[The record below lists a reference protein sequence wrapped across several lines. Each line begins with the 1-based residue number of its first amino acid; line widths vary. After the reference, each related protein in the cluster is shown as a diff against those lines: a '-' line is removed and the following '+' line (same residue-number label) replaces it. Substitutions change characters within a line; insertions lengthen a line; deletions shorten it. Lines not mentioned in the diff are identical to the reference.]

1 MSPVPKVVSE
11 GDFQNKTPKHGDDSA
26 VHRSPGELPFCRY
39 SRTDTGPGE
48 TGLGAQVAPQAGTG
62 VKVLFG
68 TGVPVGHG
76 VGNDFGIPVM
86 AVNCHEDVLGIE
98 ADAADGVAVGTGT
111 RSAGSGAVRAADRMG
126 GRCVTGIQHAQEAEV
141 KVSDTSGAEVLSADY
156 PWSVHPR
163 SKDRRYRGSHRLT
176 LHYIV
181 PCMNSYGMCVV
192 DNFLGSKIG
201 DRILHEVQEL
211 HLAGMMHDGKL
222 ASRRL
227 GDTRSIR
234 GDQIVW
240 VQGKEPGCENI
251 GYLLSKMDKLV
262 TCADG
267 KLGKHKV
274 RGRNSKVSKVCS
286 LEHIQDSPASTCT
299 YQPQKIQTD
308 PNTPWCL

>member
-11 GDFQNKTPKHGDDSA
+11 GDFQIKTPKHGDETAS
-26 VHRSPGELPFCRY
+26 HRSLGELPFCRY
-39 SRTDTGPGE
+39 CRADTGPRE
-48 TGLGAQVAPQAGTG
+48 TASGAQVAPQAGTG

-68 TGVPVGHG
+68 TGVPVGRG

-86 AVNCHEDVLGIE
+86 AVSCDEDVVGIE

-111 RSAGSGAVRAADRMG
+111 RKAGSGAVRAAERMA
-126 GRCVTGIQHAQEAEV
+126 TGIEDAQEAEV
-141 KVSDTSGAEVLSADY
+141 EVSDTCRAGVLPADY
-156 PWSVHPR
+156 PWSIHPR
-163 SKDRRYRGSHRLT
+163 SKDRRYRGSHRLA
-176 LHYIV
+176 LDYIV

-192 DNFLGSKIG
+192 DNFLGSKFG

-211 HLAGMMHDGKL
+211 HLAGTMHDGKL

-234 GDQIVW
+234 GDQIAW
-240 VQGKEPGCENI
+240 VEGKEPGCKNI
-251 GYLLSKMDKLV
+251 GFLLSKMDKLV

-274 RGRNSKVSKVCS
+274 RGRHSKVSRVCS
-286 LEHIQDSPASTCT
+286 LEHVQDSAASAST
-299 YQPQKIQTD
+299 Y
-308 PNTPWCL
+308 LRYA